1 MRCLRMLN
9 PIQQKIDMTSFL
21 ISAVLLLIL
30 ILVLMLRPF
39 FFPAKESATSRRQ
52 MNAAIYREELDKLEV
67 DRVSGVVDSSTYE
80 LIHAEMRQRLSQD
93 TDEADDLAVLGS
105 PKKTMI
111 GISVFVVVLS
121 AGLYFGLGDA
131 FRIAEIKEQKPMTKE
146 SVEKMVTEFAAKMEK
161 EPDNLKGW
169 TMLARSYQILG
180 RNDDAAKAYARAGSF
195 VDTDP
200 QLLADYA
207 DALAANANGS
217 FVGKPTQLINQALKL
232 DPNNLL
238 ALWLSGTADFN
249 AQNYKAAVNTWEKL
263 AKQLPPDS
271 DESRTIIA
279 SIAEARL
286 KGGLPPASASASPS
300 ENAPVISSQ
309 GVSGQVDIAPGLLS
323 KIKPGDTLLVIARKP
338 GERMP
343 VAVLKTALTAF
354 PMKFVLN
361 DALAMSPNA
370 LISQL
375 PEVVIEVRVS
385 KTGMAMPESGDLIS
399 KQETVKVGTTNI
411 RLMIDQVRP

>member
-1 MRCLRMLN
+1 
-9 PIQQKIDMTSFL
+9 
-21 ISAVLLLIL
+21 
-30 ILVLMLRPF
+30 MLRPF
-39 FFPAKESATSRRQ
+39 FFPAKGSATSRRQ

-238 ALWLSGTADFN
+238 ALWLSGTAEFN
-249 AQNYKAAVNTWEKL
+249 AENYRAAVKTWEKL

-385 KTGMAMPESGDLIS
+385 KTGMAMPEPGDLIS